1 MIPYKLAKKLKDAGF
16 PSCREAYSFD
26 SKETLPDPTLS
37 ELIEACGKDFGELMK
52 SRNHSYWI
60 ANDMKGEASGK
71 GKTPEEGV
79 TKLWLELNKRK

>member
-37 ELIEACGKDFGELMK
+37 ELIEACGKDVGELMQ
-52 SRNHSYWI
+52 SRDCSYWVV
-60 ANDMKGEASGK
+60 NDMKGKVSIKAEFPDEA
-71 GKTPEEGV
+71 V
-79 TKLWLELNKRK
+79 AKLWLKLNKPR